1 MSITPRTLRMP
12 RAAAVRVGS
21 AVAACGTAGL
31 LVTAATV
38 VQASAAEAPAAMS
51 VTPETGTDTEGMSLT
66 TSAACPAEATN
77 LIIDVKGAGFPA
89 DGQNVVGNSPIGTYG
104 STPQG
109 GIVVP
114 LSDTMRNYAS
124 TAGFT
129 TLHGRYDF
137 TLTCRTAFNGTS
149 LRDFTASVWFTSN
162 TAYRNTDP
170 AGGGNTP
177 TPTDT
182 ATPTDTGTPTDTA
195 TPTDPPTETPTDTG
209 SPTDTGLPID
219 TPTPTDTGAPTDT
232 AAADGGTSGGG
243 GSQDISTDVSGGA
256 SGGGSGSGGGS
267 MAATGV
273 NAGALGALSAA
284 LVLAGIVIVRR
295 ARPRE
300 DFPATDTPTA

>member
-1 MSITPRTLRMP
+1 MSITPRTPRMP

-21 AVAACGTAGL
+21 VVAACGTAGL

-51 VTPETGTDTEGMSLT
+51 VTPATGTDTEGMSLT

-77 LIIDVKGAGFPA
+77 LIIDVKGSGFPA
-89 DGQNVVGNSPIGTYG
+89 DGQNVVGNSPITTYG
-104 STPQG
+104 TTPQG

-129 TLHGRYDF
+129 TLQGRYDF

-149 LRDFTASVWFTSN
+149 LRDFAASVWFTSN
-162 TAYRNTDP
+162 TAYQNTDP

-182 ATPTDTGTPTDTA
+182 ATPTPTDSGTPTDTA
-195 TPTDPPTETPTDTG
+195 TPTDPPTGTPTDTG
-209 SPTDTGLPID
+209 SPTDTGLPIE
-219 TPTPTDTGAPTDT
+219 TPTPTDTGVPADPG
-232 AAADGGTSGGG
+232 AADGGTSGGG

-256 SGGGSGSGGGS
+256 SGGGSGGGS

-273 NAGALGALSAA
+273 NAGALGAVSAA
-284 LVLAGIVIVRR
+284 LVLAGLVIVRR

>member
-1 MSITPRTLRMP
+1 MSITPRTLRMS
-12 RAAAVRVGS
+12 RAAALRVGS
-21 AVAACGTAGL
+21 VVAACGTAGL
-31 LVTAATV
+31 LVTAAAV

-77 LIIDVKGAGFPA
+77 LIVDVTGSGFPA
-89 DGQNVVGNSPIGTYG
+89 DGQNVVGNSPLGTYG
-104 STPQG
+104 TTPNG

-129 TLHGRYDF
+129 TLQGRYDF
-137 TLTCRTAFNGTS
+137 TLTCRTAFNGAS
-149 LRDFTASVWFTSN
+149 LRDFTASIWFTSN

-170 AGGGNTP
+170 AGPGNTP

-182 ATPTDTGTPTDTA
+182 ASATPTDSGTPTDTA
-195 TPTDPPTETPTDTG
+195 TPTDPPTDTESPTDTALPTDTPTDTA
-209 SPTDTGLPID
+209 L
-219 TPTPTDTGAPTDT
+219 PTDT
-232 AAADGGTSGGG
+232 AAPTDTSAADGGTTGG

-256 SGGGSGSGGGS
+256 SGGGSGGGGS

-284 LVLAGIVIVRR
+284 LVVAGFVIVRR
-295 ARPRE
+295 ARRRE
-300 DFPATDTPTA
+300 DFPVTDTPNA